1 MIAHD
6 KLFIDALAKSGDLTE
21 FTEADT
27 ESPEKFAIL
36 IYRKAVPFTVKNLTY
51 LKLHFFSKHL
61 SNLCVVCSCYTSL

>member
-36 IYRKAVPFTVKNLTY
+36 IYCKAVPFTVKNLT
-51 LKLHFFSKHL
+51 
-61 SNLCVVCSCYTSL
+61 